1 MPGWNIADVFEV
13 VAAAVPASPA
23 LIQGERVLSWRE
35 LDRQDSRL
43 LLASGLIA
51 VSAYDGYWCTGAGV
65 MTLAVVMITTG
76 QQLVRSNALKNMLL
90 GVADVT
96 CCVVFVMVWPVEW
109 AAAVPMAVGVLVG
122 SMTGPLLTRHVP
134 GGAVR
139 ITAALAGLGLA
150 IYLWAGR

>member
-1 MPGWNIADVFEV
+1 
-13 VAAAVPASPA
+13 
-23 LIQGERVLSWRE
+23 
-35 LDRQDSRL
+35 
-43 LLASGLIA
+43 
-51 VSAYDGYWCTGAGV
+51 

-96 CCVVFVMVWPVEW
+96 CCVVFWPVEW
-109 AAAVPMAVGVLVG
+109 AAAVPMTVGVLVG
-122 SMTGPLLTRHVP
+122 SMMGPLLTRHVR

-139 ITAALAGLGLA
+139 VTAALAGLGLA